1 MLSNGSNFFSCN
13 DAAPWIAVIGLSLKC
28 WEHIR
33 KNATSTGNLCSGANE
48 LERLQSACA
57 GNQTA
62 SLNAEASSF
71 NQMYNPDVFV
81 SVVFAT
87 KAFVTAGNT

>member
-1 MLSNGSNFFSCN
+1 MR
-13 DAAPWIAVIGLSLKC
+13 LSLKC

-33 KNATSTGNLCSGANE
+33 KNVTSTGNLCSGSNE

-71 NQMYNPDVFV
+71 IQTYKPGVFV
-81 SVVFAT
+81 SVVFTT
-87 KAFVTAGNT
+87 KAFVRAGNT

>member
-1 MLSNGSNFFSCN
+1 MCLR
-13 DAAPWIAVIGLSLKC
+13 LKC

-33 KNATSTGNLCSGANE
+33 KNATSIGNLCSSAND

-71 NQMYNPDVFV
+71 TQTYKPGAFV
-81 SVVFAT
+81 SAVVTT